1 MDQDYERIN
10 EAKPMLNM
18 NSKFKLD
25 KHGNCCSAKAERH
38 NKKEK
43 KKICTLEKKRLDK
56 RVKNP

>member
-1 MDQDYERIN
+1 
-10 EAKPMLNM
+10 MLNM

-43 KKICTLEKKRLDK
+43 KKICTLKKKDQIKEKKTPSEQQIKPVNRII
-56 RVKNP
+56 